1 MARPAAAT
9 DVDREPVDFASWWGF
24 GRVLAIVGVRALVS
38 FLPAGFPRTDAI
50 HVNAFV
56 LSFTVLVALA
66 TGVVFGLVPAS
77 RLRVPIPAGT
87 ARRRKRFEREPAP
100 DAIAR
105 GTGCGRSGIGVSAAR
120 RWGLMLRSFVNLL
133 RLDPGFRRSMF

>member
-9 DVDREPVDFASWWGF
+9 DVDREPVDFASWCGAL
-24 GRVLAIVGVRALVS
+24 GVLLAIVGVRALVS

-66 TGVVFGLVPAS
+66 TGVVFGLVPAVQAS
-77 RLRVPIPAGT
+77 RTDPREGLHEGGRGSSGTRRQTRLRAVLVVG
-87 ARRRKRFEREPAP
+87 E
-100 DAIAR
+100 
-105 GTGCGRSGIGVSAAR
+105 V
-120 RWGLMLRSFVNLL
+120 GLACLL
-133 RLDPGFRRSMF
+133 L